1 MNYSVTFI
9 SFGEIQETFAAGPAA
24 TSWVLNAFAITV
36 IALVIPS
43 GWVSDR
49 FGRRR
54 MFLTG
59 VALLAVGSLLVAT
72 APTLPILIAAR
83 VVQAAGLALEGPAAL
98 AILLDALSLI
108 HI

>member
-1 MNYSVTFI
+1 MTEDSDRSPWRTFALLAGAVVSASMNYSVTFI

-59 VALLAVGSLLVAT
+59 VALLAVG
-72 APTLPILIAAR
+72 
-83 VVQAAGLALEGPAAL
+83 
-98 AILLDALSLI
+98 
-108 HI
+108 